1 MPKSSEPSAPRSA
14 LEWLRLAGNTANLST
29 PLGLGVA
36 VLGRARI
43 RRGPRGLVLADR
55 YRFSFPVASAF
66 TIGNVLLTA
75 GDWSELSRRRPQ
87 LLAHEEGHTWQYL
100 YCLGLPFFPL
110 YGLSLAWSWLRT
122 GDHATGNFFERRAG
136 LMSGGYAASGTG
148 QAETGSRWAETGSG
162 WPPGP
167 VAG

>member
-1 MPKSSEPSAPRSA
+1 MPESWERSVPRSA
-14 LEWLRLAGNTANLST
+14 LEWLRLVGNTANLST

-36 VLGRARI
+36 FLGRARI

-55 YRFSFPVASAF
+55 FRFSFPVASAF
-66 TIGNVLLTA
+66 TVGNVLLTA
-75 GDWSELSRRRPQ
+75 GDWPELSRRRPQ

-110 YGLSLAWSWLRT
+110 YGLCLAWSWLRT
-122 GDHATGNFFERRAG
+122 GDRARGNFFERRAG
-136 LMSGGYAASGTG
+136 LASGGYAETVAGY
-148 QAETGSRWAETGSG
+148 AETGAG